1 MKKALSLVVIAA
13 LLLMTSMTAFAADA
27 GTVYQW
33 TFTNLSENSDFEG
46 TAAAAGSPIALPT
59 YDHETVVDQDLSA
72 TAGWFSNPADIGATI
87 ESGVGF
93 GGGKA
98 LKIAGDGGKAFGAA
112 YWKLPAG
119 AFADKDVIAVSF
131 LYKVSDTMKA
141 GTPQIHA
148 HITPNTVWAAGD
160 PIAVI
165 KDDPGK
171 DVIPPADKPERKL
184 TASDCGFTDY
194 VGTPAGDG
202 WYRVT
207 GTVACE
213 AFGDRTFL
221 RLFADF
227 RQPEGTPTL
236 GSDAYVLFDDIQIG
250 KAVPAAN
257 PAADENLSSANL
269 VAGGDFE
276 DKTLGEKLGT
286 TYDDDGW
293 GSNAWDADSTAF
305 VRDGSSKVLRLAGN
319 NAVAYGTALYK
330 MPELTAER
338 TYRLAF
344 DYKFIDVTD
353 TLSWQ
358 AHVSLLN
365 NKQAGTPGGW
375 YTINLLT
382 LPGVEL
388 ENGYRHVEMDFTP
401 SEFEASAIS
410 DLRFFI
416 QIGADNGNDTGIY
429 FDNVALYD
437 IANADPLPD
446 EVQEVIDMVDGFKA
460 MDELSEADKA
470 DVKAAYDAYNA
481 LSAEHKAM
489 VPEHIVTFL
498 NRAYDKLFDEPGS
511 SVPSNPST
519 PSETPDGPKTGVAS
533 AVPFVLLLGAASA
546 AAVAVSRRREK

>member
-46 TAAAAGSPIALPT
+46 TAAAAGSPVALPT

-98 LKIAGDGGKAFGAA
+98 LKIAGDDGKAFGAA

-165 KDDPGK
+165 KDDPR
-171 DVIPPADKPERKL
+171 ADITSEV
-184 TASDCGFTDY
+184 CGFTDY

-227 RQPEGTPTL
+227 RQPEGTPPL

>member
-59 YDHETVVDQDLSA
+59 YDHETVVNQDLSA

-141 GTPQIHA
+141 GPPQIHA

-165 KDDPGK
+165 KDDPR
-171 DVIPPADKPERKL
+171 ADITSEV
-184 TASDCGFTDY
+184 CGFTDY

-227 RQPEGTPTL
+227 RQPEGTPPL

-344 DYKFIDVTD
+344 DYKFIDITD

-511 SVPSNPST
+511 SAPSNPST

>member
-13 LLLMTSMTAFAADA
+13 LTLMVSLTAFAADA
-27 GTVYQW
+27 GTVYKW
-33 TFTNLSENSDFEG
+33 VFTQIGEDIDFEDAAT
-46 TAAAAGSPIALPT
+46 TAEAPSLALPK
-59 YDHETVVDQDLSA
+59 YNEVTVVDQDLSA
-72 TAGWFSNPADIGATI
+72 TAGWFSNPGDIGATI
-87 ESGVGF
+87 EAGAGF

-98 LKIAGDGGKAFGAA
+98 LKIAGDGANKFGAA

-119 AFADKDVIAVSF
+119 AFADKEVIVVSY
-131 LYKVSDTMKA
+131 LYKVSEAMKA
-141 GTPQIHA
+141 GTPQAHA
-148 HITPNTVWAAGD
+148 HITPNNVYAAGD
-160 PIAVI
+160 PVAVI

-171 DVIPPADKPERKL
+171 ADDAL
-184 TASDCGFTDY
+184 TAEDCGFTDY
-194 VGTPAGDG
+194 VGEPAGDG

-227 RQPEGTPTL
+227 RQPVGTPFL
-236 GSDAYVLFDDIQIG
+236 GSDAYVLFDDIRIG
-250 KAVPAAN
+250 KGVHTPNPDAA
-257 PAADENLSSANL
+257 ENLSSVNL
-269 VAGGDFE
+269 IAGGDFE
-276 DKTLGEKLGT
+276 EKTLGEKLGT